1 MRKKNSSIKRKTLQ
15 KKNKNR
21 QIKKY
26 FIDENKLIQKKTQ
39 RESELSTNSESNLT
53 IKNKSKIPIKKIK
66 EKWNGENIKECP
78 ICNWRFPNIMNT
90 QRIKIHINKC
100 LDGNGEKDI
109 IKYDNH
115 RKYNQ
120 VNCEQCNEYEN
131 CPLCNKIFYTFS
143 EKVKFIHIKECLK
156 KIDNYSS

>member
-15 KKNKNR
+15 KKNKIR

-26 FIDENKLIQKKTQ
+26 FIDENKLIQKKTR

-78 ICNWRFPNIMNT
+78 ICNWRFPNIIIIEN
-90 QRIKIHINKC
+90 
-100 LDGNGEKDI
+100 I
-109 IKYDNH
+109 IKLIVNNVMNM
-115 RKYNQ
+115 RIVLFVIKY
-120 VNCEQCNEYEN
+120 
-131 CPLCNKIFYTFS
+131 
-143 EKVKFIHIKECLK
+143 FILFLK
-156 KIDNYSS
+156 K